1 MLLHQSIA
9 KGMIRKYYRISALK
23 CENNTEIDSAQAQS
37 TQNMQ
42 AYWFQR
48 KYAQRCQYLLGLD
61 DVNPSK
67 LAVACKNCVNVYI
80 WKQFRKKYKNH
91 ILRFRGLDSAR
102 RDGKNTKS
110 KTSRSTEDVAQIF
123 SPKRPQLN
131 CHYEP
136 NTLNS
141 ANIQFR
147 NQPVGQMD
155 HSNVMITHL
164 NMPGIS
170 VLSTEENAK
179 DVCS

>member
-1 MLLHQSIA
+1 
-9 KGMIRKYYRISALK
+9 
-23 CENNTEIDSAQAQS
+23 
-37 TQNMQ
+37 MQ

-123 SPKRPQLN
+123 SA
-131 CHYEP
+131 P
-136 NTLNS
+136 NDPNWTAITNRTHSTQQTFSLEIS
-141 ANIQFR
+141 QWDKWIIQ
-147 NQPVGQMD
+147 MSWL
-155 HSNVMITHL
+155 HT
-164 NMPGIS
+164 
-170 VLSTEENAK
+170 
-179 DVCS
+179 

>member
-1 MLLHQSIA
+1 MKTTQRLIQLKLSL
-9 KGMIRKYYRISALK
+9 RRICKLIGFK
-23 CENNTEIDSAQAQS
+23 ENIPNVA
-37 TQNMQ
+37 N
-42 AYWFQR
+42 
-48 KYAQRCQYLLGLD
+48 YLLGLD

-91 ILRFRGLDSAR
+91 ILRFRGLDFAR

-141 ANIQFR
+141 ANI
-147 NQPVGQMD
+147 
-155 HSNVMITHL
+155 
-164 NMPGIS
+164 
-170 VLSTEENAK
+170 
-179 DVCS
+179 